1 MLDRRVLDHD
11 VTVLVA
17 PRLESEGFLVAFSER
32 SGGVS
37 DGPFRGLNL
46 GLKSGDDPD
55 VVRENRRRLIGALGI
70 AAFAC
75 PRQVHSTNVVRVG
88 PESAGMGFVDP
99 ANGIPAADALV
110 TASPG
115 VPIAVLTA
123 DCVPVALV
131 DPAAG
136 EIAVV
141 HAGWRGVA
149 AGMVRAALGAFA
161 NPAGVEAVVGPAV
174 GPDHYEVG
182 EDVAAAVS
190 AASEGGAI
198 TRRERS
204 RLLLDLPGTVARTLR
219 NLGVRHVEHVEECT
233 ACQPERFFSY
243 RRDGRTGRQGLIA
256 VRLS

>member
-11 VTVLVA
+11 VAVLVA
-17 PRLESEGFLVAFSER
+17 PRLESQGFLVAFSER

-37 DGPFRGLNL
+37 DGPFRALNL

-55 VVRENRRRLIGALGI
+55 AVRENRRRLIAALGI
-70 AAFAC
+70 PAFVC
-75 PRQVHSTNVVRVG
+75 PRQVHSTNVVQVG
-88 PESAGMGFVDP
+88 LESAGRGFAAP
-99 ANGIPAADALV
+99 AQGIPAADALV
-110 TASPG
+110 TTSLG
-115 VPIAVLTA
+115 VSIAVLAA

-136 EIAVV
+136 AIAVV

-149 AGMVRAALGAFA
+149 AGMVQAALGAFA

-174 GPDHYEVG
+174 GPRHHEVG
-182 EDVAAAVS
+182 EGVAAAVS

-198 TRRERS
+198 TRREGS
-204 RLLLDLPGTVARTLR
+204 RLLLDLPGTVAQTLG
-219 NLGVRHVEHVEECT
+219 NLGVRQVEHVEECT
-233 ACQPERFFSY
+233 ACRPDRFFSY

-256 VRLS
+256 MRLS